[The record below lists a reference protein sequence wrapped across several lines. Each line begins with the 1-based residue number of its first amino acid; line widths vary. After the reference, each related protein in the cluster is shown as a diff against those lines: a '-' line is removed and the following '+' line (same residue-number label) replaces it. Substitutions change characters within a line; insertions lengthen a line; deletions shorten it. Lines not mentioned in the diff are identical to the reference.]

1 MDFVRF
7 EFMPNNG
14 FSQHLIWRWVSLA
27 LPHAVNHA
35 LALAISANRTCQIL
49 AQSPTAAMASTFR
62 RLSRGRNAWLRRAGG
77 LLCLHAERKK
87 DL

>member
-49 AQSPTAAMASTFR
+49 AQSPTDAMASTFR
-62 RLSRGRNAWLRRAGG
+62 RLSRGRNGYGEPAGSYVCG
-77 LLCLHAERKK
+77 KEK
-87 DL
+87 DR